1 MYSLNEMKQ
10 AVELGKNFIKSDLAM
25 AAVCNKYGDKMQER
39 KYFDSA
45 CKVNDNV
52 ISLGA
57 QIRII
62 EFSIN

>member
-25 AAVCNKYGDKMQER
+25 AAVCNKYGDKLQEQ
-39 KYFDSA
+39 KYFESA
-45 CKVNDNV
+45 CSVNNR
-52 ISLGA
+52 IIKLET

-62 EFSIN
+62 ETSIS